1 MLRGRP
7 QYQFG
12 AQFEVGRDNYAQ
24 SNIAS
29 GAFDFCAPGQ
39 ACFTSLPGV
48 SGTGF
53 SFADFLLGYAD
64 NFNNFVNHFFA
75 QSVVPAFTAVQPSF
89 PPVLFSAFFSA
100 THNPTLNL
108 GLRYD
113 LQGPW
118 SERFN
123 RLSYFDPAATNF

>member
-1 MLRGRP
+1 VIITHSPTLR
-7 QYQFG
+7 
-12 AQFEVGRDNYAQ
+12 
-24 SNIAS
+24 S
-29 GAFDFCAPGQ
+29 GAFDFCSPGL

-64 NFNNFVNHFFA
+64 NFNNIVKPFFA
-75 QSVVPAFTAVQPSF
+75 QAVVPAFTAGQQIYRAVYFADSWH
-89 PPVLFSAFFSA
+89 A
-100 THNPTLNL
+100 TNKLTLNL

-123 RLSYFDPAATNF
+123 RLSYFDPAPRTS